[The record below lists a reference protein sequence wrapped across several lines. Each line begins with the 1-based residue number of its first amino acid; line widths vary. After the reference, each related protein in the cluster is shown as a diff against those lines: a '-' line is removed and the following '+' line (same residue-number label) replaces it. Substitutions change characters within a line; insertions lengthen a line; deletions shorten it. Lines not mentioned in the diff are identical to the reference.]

1 MSSEKNRIT
10 KADLKKIFWRSVPT
24 EHSWNYERQSNC
36 SYCFALLPIL
46 KKLYP
51 DKKDLSESMKRHME
65 FFNTTPYVVGNISVG
80 NQCGYGGETCRESG

>member
-46 KKLYP
+46 KKLRLKFP
-51 DKKDLSESMKRHME
+51 LSIAFHSTKEHWTFQPMESL
-65 FFNTTPYVVGNISVG
+65 S
-80 NQCGYGGETCRESG
+80 S